1 MRGSK
6 KFPEGVRGITGFARG
21 EDGGGMSL
29 LSAIL
34 PWEFNKFE
42 FFEPST
48 PPPPTF
54 IYRSAHIWYLV
65 SLVSCTSYE
74 MKER

>member
-1 MRGSK
+1 MRESK

-21 EDGGGMSL
+21 EDGGGLSL

-34 PWEFNKFE
+34 PGEFNKFE

-54 IYRSAHIWYLV
+54 IDPLKFGTW
-65 SLVSCTSYE
+65 
-74 MKER
+74 